1 MPDLSSKIIVLHY
14 LSLTLQL
21 AVSDENGF
29 GSNLGYREKINLQD
43 CAEFWFVYE
52 ARIPAHIKICAGIR
66 NKVDRT
72 KDKHGVDLFFS

>member
-1 MPDLSSKIIVLHY
+1 
-14 LSLTLQL
+14 
-21 AVSDENGF
+21 
-29 GSNLGYREKINLQD
+29 REKINLQD

-72 KDKHGVDLFFS
+72 KDKHDVDLFFSGALKLIEVKTLKLLQI